1 MLTVFTWIAWIVLAL
16 AALIALAVLISNAY
30 GSFHVRQLSQP
41 ITQEQLRHWRKR
53 IVHTSRMVLVAI
65 GGLLLL
71 LLGVVLLIT
80 PGPGVPLI
88 LAGLALLSTEFVWAQ
103 VLMIRLRK
111 TAEQV
116 SDRVGFSDQPLAANA
131 GPFRRFMHWLWKQT
145 MAVIRW
151 THLDRGWQKISSRF
165 SAGK

>member
-1 MLTVFTWIAWIVLAL
+1 MPILLTWIAWIVLAL
-16 AALIALAVLISNAY
+16 AALIALVVLILNAY
-30 GSFHVRQLSQP
+30 GSIHVRQLTRP
-41 ITQEQLRHWRKR
+41 ITPEQRRDWRKR

-65 GGLLLL
+65 GGLVLLL
-71 LLGVVLLIT
+71 AGVLLLVT

-103 VLMIRLRK
+103 VLLRRFRK

-116 SDRVGFSDQPLAANA
+116 SGRVGFSDQPLAANA
-131 GPFRRFMHWLWKQT
+131 GPFRRFMHWLWRQT
-145 MAVIRW
+145 TALLRW
-151 THLDRGWQKISSRF
+151 TGLDRLWRNLSGRF